1 MREAWQAPKAQC
13 TRRPRLPGDAQ
24 VDVAA
29 TLVQDQPRAGDLA
42 TEDPARRRAR
52 RRRRGSARRS
62 PATRPRATAIAT
74 PAPIAARPFSRSTS
88 VAATR
93 RLEDRET
100 LRGHRS
106 SGRTS
111 SSPTRDDRD
120 VYDPAAFAGAT
131 HVTPDERE
139 RLQAILTAG
148 GLVDGYRHVR
158 PDDQQFTWWDYRQG
172 HFHRGLGLRI
182 DILMSEELT
191 GGLRSS
197 GILRDFRKGSK
208 PSDHAP
214 LHVVLDAPGA

>member
-1 MREAWQAPKAQC
+1 MCSTYVTNGREVGSEWFAEKLAFLHAMETRVAQ
-13 TRRPRLPGDAQ
+13 L
-24 VDVAA
+24 
-29 TLVQDQPRAGDLA
+29 RAGGL
-42 TEDPARRRAR
+42 PVL
-52 RRRRGSARRS
+52 
-62 PATRPRATAIAT
+62 
-74 PAPIAARPFSRSTS
+74 
-88 VAATR
+88 VAG
-93 RLEDRET
+93 DFNV
-100 LRGHRS
+100 
-106 SGRTS
+106 
-111 SSPTRDDRD
+111 TRDDRD

-191 GGLRSS
+191 GCLRSS
-197 GILRDFRKGSK
+197 GILRDFRKDSK